1 MTPDTP
7 LFEGPDFGSF
17 DQVDDADEVETDEI
31 EIETDADADADEAD
45 ADEIETDA
53 AEDEDD
59 ETEEAEAHVPRGGA
73 DDDSGNRVSGGVA
86 RSVLEHVARSI
97 VDEPD
102 AVVVGSDAGR
112 NGTRFDLH
120 VAPGDMGRIIGKRGR
135 VAQALRV
142 LVRAAA
148 AREGSDATVDIVD

>member
-1 MTPDTP
+1 MAPDTP

-17 DQVDDADEVETDEI
+17 DEVDEAEGI
-31 EIETDADADADEAD
+31 DADEAD
-45 ADEIETDA
+45 ADEADA
-53 AEDEDD
+53 EDDVADDQADDQADEDD
-59 ETEEAEAHVPRGGA
+59 ADEDDADEDRARVPRGRA
-73 DDDSGNRVSGGVA
+73 DDDSANRVSGGVA

>member
-97 VDEPD
+97 VDEPE
-102 AVVVGSDAGR
+102 AVVVGSDTGR

>member
-45 ADEIETDA
+45 ADEIETDE

-59 ETEEAEAHVPRGGA
+59 EDEAHVSRGGA

-97 VDEPD
+97 VDEPE

>member
-1 MTPDTP
+1 MAPDTP
-7 LFEGPDFGSF
+7 LFEGPDFGSL
-17 DQVDDADEVETDEI
+17 DQVDDADEIETD
-31 EIETDADADADEAD
+31 ETDADEAEDEEAEDDEAD
-45 ADEIETDA
+45 SDETD
-53 AEDEDD
+53 
-59 ETEEAEAHVPRGGA
+59 EEGGA
-73 DDDSGNRVSGGVA
+73 PVPHGGVDDDSGNRVSGGVA

>member
-1 MTPDTP
+1 MVSDTP

-17 DQVDDADEVETDEI
+17 DQVDDAE
-31 EIETDADADADEAD
+31 EIETDEADADDAEEDEDEDADADEDDAEEDD
-45 ADEIETDA
+45 ADEA
-53 AEDEDD
+53 G
-59 ETEEAEAHVPRGGA
+59 AHVPRGGA

>member
-1 MTPDTP
+1 MAPDTP

-17 DQVDDADEVETDEI
+17 DEVDEAEGIETDEADAEDAADEDDVADDQADEDDADED
-31 EIETDADADADEAD
+31 DADEDRAR
-45 ADEIETDA
+45 
-53 AEDEDD
+53 
-59 ETEEAEAHVPRGGA
+59 VPRGRA
-73 DDDSGNRVSGGVA
+73 DDDSANRVSGGVA